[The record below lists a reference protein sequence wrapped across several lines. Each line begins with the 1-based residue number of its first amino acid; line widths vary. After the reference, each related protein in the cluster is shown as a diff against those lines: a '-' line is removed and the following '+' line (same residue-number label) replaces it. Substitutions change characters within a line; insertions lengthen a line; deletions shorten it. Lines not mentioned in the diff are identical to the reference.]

1 MQARRTFRRVAV
13 IAVAIVIL
21 APLAVIG
28 LFFASFDPNSYKP
41 QVIAA
46 AERALHRP
54 VTIDGRLRMNLSLV
68 PTISATGITI
78 ANPPGY
84 ADADFA
90 TLRRIKA
97 KVALLPL
104 LRHQLNILDL
114 VLVDPVINLEYGPT
128 GTPNWEIGPAGG
140 AGGAT
145 PGTTGGAAGQPG
157 NGAGIALQSVS
168 IENGTITYH
177 PSTVLVPLSGG
188 APAALTAQSPTVL
201 HIARFSGSAAS
212 LDAPLQLSVNAQYNG
227 TPFSVSGTTGPVSRL
242 TGGAAGGAAW
252 PVDLTVSGQ
261 GAQLHI
267 TGRIAHPRKADGY
280 ALHLH
285 ATAPDLAP
293 LAAYLPTGARADLP
307 PLRTVDL
314 RADLGSP
321 VGGQVPAVT
330 NVSLT
335 AGTSDLTAWR
345 KGLSLRSLNITLPA
359 LDRAVNVALAG
370 SYQGSQV
377 GLEGKAGPVGPV
389 LDAALGVAPSPP
401 QPGAPA
407 ERFAI
412 SAAARVGKALFNV
425 AGGMAS
431 PSKLAGV
438 AMKLSATIPNLAK
451 LSDLA
456 GTPLPAWTNIG
467 ISGLLTD
474 PGGQSLTRAVAL
486 NGLAISATQGQFGG
500 AFSLTI
506 GSRPDLQAVIHASR
520 IDLSALLRAA
530 RPPSP
535 AATAPGAAPASQSPP
550 AHAPAPASA
559 NPAANGLIIPT
570 SPLPFNLLR
579 AADGNVEL
587 TIDKLTYAGADY
599 RALSAHALLR
609 NGVLTVRPISGEL
622 PGGPVSGALMV
633 NATSNPPSIRLVE
646 QAPAFRLGP
655 LLRLLGEPGSASATV
670 QLYANL
676 AGAGSTAHDIAA
688 TLNGALGI
696 STVNGE
702 IDGALLDH
710 LLTTAGLPAG
720 LAGAQGPVQLRCF
733 ATRIDAADG
742 LARIRALTL
751 DSSRLFMTGGGSV
764 NLATEGLNVVLKPQ
778 TTIGGAATPIPL
790 AITGTLGRPVTGAA
804 QAGDYAQ
811 AIAAAGQ
818 RIGGG
823 QTLFGRLTRQLG
835 LNRRSA
841 RPQGCTTA
849 LALARM
855 GHPGPAPTTVGLA
868 AGGNSSATSGS
879 AKPPGAVGGPQN
891 LLQSLFH

>member
-1 MQARRTFRRVAV
+1 
-13 IAVAIVIL
+13 
-21 APLAVIG
+21 
-28 LFFASFDPNSYKP
+28 
-41 QVIAA
+41 
-46 AERALHRP
+46 
-54 VTIDGRLRMNLSLV
+54 
-68 PTISATGITI
+68 
-78 ANPPGY
+78 
-84 ADADFA
+84 
-90 TLRRIKA
+90 
-97 KVALLPL
+97 
-104 LRHQLNILDL
+104 
-114 VLVDPVINLEYGPT
+114 
-128 GTPNWEIGPAGG
+128 
-140 AGGAT
+140 
-145 PGTTGGAAGQPG
+145 
-157 NGAGIALQSVS
+157 
-168 IENGTITYH
+168 
-177 PSTVLVPLSGG
+177 
-188 APAALTAQSPTVL
+188 
-201 HIARFSGSAAS
+201 
-212 LDAPLQLSVNAQYNG
+212 
-227 TPFSVSGTTGPVSRL
+227 
-242 TGGAAGGAAW
+242 
-252 PVDLTVSGQ
+252 
-261 GAQLHI
+261 
-267 TGRIAHPRKADGY
+267 
-280 ALHLH
+280 
-285 ATAPDLAP
+285 
-293 LAAYLPTGARADLP
+293 
-307 PLRTVDL
+307 
-314 RADLGSP
+314 
-321 VGGQVPAVT
+321 
-330 NVSLT
+330 
-335 AGTSDLTAWR
+335 
-345 KGLSLRSLNITLPA
+345 
-359 LDRAVNVALAG
+359 
-370 SYQGSQV
+370 
-377 GLEGKAGPVGPV
+377 
-389 LDAALGVAPSPP
+389 
-401 QPGAPA
+401 
-407 ERFAI
+407 
-412 SAAARVGKALFNV
+412 

-486 NGLAISATQGQFGG
+486 NSLAVSATQGQFGG

-535 AATAPGAAPASQSPP
+535 AATAPGAAPASQTTP
-550 AHAPAPASA
+550 APSPAPASA
-559 NPAANGLIIPT
+559 NPAAN
-570 SPLPFNLLR
+570 LPFNLLR

-676 AGAGSTAHDIAA
+676 AGAGSTPHDIAA

-710 LLTTAGLPAG
+710 LLATAGLPAG

-778 TTIGGAATPIPL
+778 TT
-790 AITGTLGRPVTGAA
+790 
-804 QAGDYAQ
+804 
-811 AIAAAGQ
+811 
-818 RIGGG
+818 
-823 QTLFGRLTRQLG
+823 
-835 LNRRSA
+835 
-841 RPQGCTTA
+841 
-849 LALARM
+849 
-855 GHPGPAPTTVGLA
+855 
-868 AGGNSSATSGS
+868 
-879 AKPPGAVGGPQN
+879 
-891 LLQSLFH
+891 